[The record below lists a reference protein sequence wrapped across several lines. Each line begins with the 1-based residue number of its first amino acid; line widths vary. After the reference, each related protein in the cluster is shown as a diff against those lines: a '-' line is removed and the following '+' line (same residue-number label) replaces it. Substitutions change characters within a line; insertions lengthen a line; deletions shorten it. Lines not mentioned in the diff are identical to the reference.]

1 MRVLVVGDRFIT
13 GELLVEAMDRQ
24 FQGSGIEFEYDS
36 VSFEWPVVPVQEND
50 ELREFVGD
58 GDLVAQR
65 ARSCDAEIILT
76 HSGPVPRIA
85 IESAPALRV
94 VGAARGGPV
103 NINWQACTERGIPVF
118 YAPGRNSGA
127 VAELTVALMLAET
140 RSIVRAHMSLM
151 KERRWRGDLYVLE
164 KVGLEM
170 NSAVIG
176 LIGFG
181 AIGQKVARIVAG
193 FGASVIVNDPYVDP
207 VTIMGQGYRAVSLDD
222 LLREA
227 DIVSLHCRLT
237 AETRGMIGER
247 EIDLM
252 KRTAY
257 LINTARGELV
267 QSEHLYKALKDGRIA
282 GAGLDVFE
290 AEPPPPESLIYQLDN
305 VTATTHLGGASI
317 QAAQIGTRILAGE
330 VFNYLTGKDRHK
342 YCVNPEVLAPKA
354 GGPNRVETAPG
365 PPSTSSALSRG
376 AANGS
381 KPS

>member
-1 MRVLVVGDRFIT
+1 MRVLVIGDRFIT
-13 GELLVEAMDRQ
+13 SELLIEAMETQ
-24 FQGSGIEFEYDS
+24 FQGSGTQFEYTELTFD
-36 VSFEWPVVPVQEND
+36 WPVVPVQEND

-58 GDLVAQR
+58 GNLVAER
-65 ARSCDAEIILT
+65 ARSWDAEMIRT

-85 IESAPALRV
+85 IEAAPRLRV

-140 RSIVRAHMSLM
+140 RSIVRAHHSLM
-151 KERRWRGDLYVLE
+151 QERRWRGDLYVLE
-164 KVGLEM
+164 KVGFEM
-170 NSAVIG
+170 NSATVG

-181 AIGQKVARIVAG
+181 AIGQKVARIVSG
-193 FGASVIVNDPYVDP
+193 FGASVIVYDPYADP
-207 VTIMGQGYRAVSLDD
+207 ETIARSGYRSVSLDD

-237 AETRGMIGER
+237 PETRGMIGQR
-247 EIDLM
+247 EIALM

-267 QSEHLYKALKDGRIA
+267 QSEHLYRALKDGAIA

-290 AEPPPPESLIYQLDN
+290 AEPPPADSLIYQLDN

-330 VFNYLTGKDRHK
+330 IFHYLTGTDSLRF
-342 YCVNPEVLAPKA
+342 CVNPEVL
-354 GGPNRVETAPG
+354 
-365 PPSTSSALSRG
+365 SSGTRG
-376 AANGS
+376 DGTRA
-381 KPS
+381 